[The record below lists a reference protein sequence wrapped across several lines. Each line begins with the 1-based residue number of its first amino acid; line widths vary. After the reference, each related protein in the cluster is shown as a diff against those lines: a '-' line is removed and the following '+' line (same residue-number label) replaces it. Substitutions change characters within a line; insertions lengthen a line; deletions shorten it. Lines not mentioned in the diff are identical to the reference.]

1 MFWRIGA
8 GLISG
13 SLLASLA
20 LLRENTL
27 PELEIYQEIQ
37 FLEMGIEHFLY
48 LRWSFLDD
56 KLFWKTK
63 FNISKFSPGR
73 VFIRNGEFSGT
84 GFRADAMTWICRSR
98 NSSCELLI
106 LYILL

>member
-27 PELEIYQEIQ
+27 PELKIYQEIQ
-37 FLEMGIEHFLY
+37 FLEMGIDFRSEME
-48 LRWSFLDD
+48 
-56 KLFWKTK
+56 FW
-63 FNISKFSPGR
+63 G
-73 VFIRNGEFSGT
+73 
-84 GFRADAMTWICRSR
+84 W
-98 NSSCELLI
+98 
-106 LYILL
+106 

>member
-27 PELEIYQEIQ
+27 PELERYHGIYFEKRVLSI
-37 FLEMGIEHFLY
+37 FD
-48 LRWSFLDD
+48 LRWSFGDG

-63 FNISKFSPGR
+63 FNTLKFSPGR
-73 VFIRNGEFSGT
+73 MFLRNGEFSGT
-84 GFRADAMTWICRSR
+84 GFRTDAMTWTCRS
-98 NSSCELLI
+98 
-106 LYILL
+106 

>member
-27 PELEIYQEIQ
+27 PELKIYQEIQ
-37 FLEMGIEHFLY
+37 FLEMGIDFRSEMEFWGLG
-48 LRWSFLDD
+48 LFGNQNLISQSFL
-56 KLFWKTK
+56 
-63 FNISKFSPGR
+63 
-73 VFIRNGEFSGT
+73 
-84 GFRADAMTWICRSR
+84 RAECFLGMV
-98 NSSCELLI
+98 NSVGLAFGLMQ
-106 LYILL
+106 

>member
-27 PELEIYQEIQ
+27 PELEIYKEIQ
-37 FLEMGIEHFLY
+37 FLEMGVEHFFI
-48 LRWSFLDD
+48 LRWSICDG
-56 KLFWKTK
+56 KLFWKTHY
-63 FNISKFSPGR
+63 NILTSFL
-73 VFIRNGEFSGT
+73 
-84 GFRADAMTWICRSR
+84 RAECFLGMV
-98 NSSCELLI
+98 NSMGLASVLLQ
-106 LYILL
+106 